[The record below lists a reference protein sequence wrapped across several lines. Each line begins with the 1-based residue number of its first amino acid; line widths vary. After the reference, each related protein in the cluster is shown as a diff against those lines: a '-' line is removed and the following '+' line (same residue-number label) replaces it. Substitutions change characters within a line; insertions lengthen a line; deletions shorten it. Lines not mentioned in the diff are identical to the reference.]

1 MLFLNYSKK
10 GYRKMKA
17 STILRIGD
25 VIRTLR
31 ENKGWTQQRLS
42 EVSGIHEVQIRRYEN
57 NQALPR
63 DAQLAKLAAAFNVNK
78 DYFFN
83 QQLFSEASKMDEDI
97 KKQPFKPIKLGQD
110 TLSKPFTTSVENPK
124 QFSINTDNIDKTHP
138 INTILTK
145 VDNHEQLTPEEL
157 EQYRNHVAKAIPSI
171 KQSLESFAETLKQSL
186 AEYYEVMNDEGQK
199 EADLQIQKT
208 IEKVTKQAENQA
220 IDEATE
226 KVQLLSRIPEYK
238 KDSDA

>member
-1 MLFLNYSKK
+1 MKEIELSKK
-10 GYRKMKA
+10 IKA
-17 STILRIGD
+17 LR
-25 VIRTLR
+25 
-31 ENKGWTQQRLS
+31 QQAHLS
-42 EVSGIHEVQIRRYEN
+42 QR
-57 NQALPR
+57 
-63 DAQLAKLAAAFNVNK
+63 QLA
-78 DYFFN
+78 
-83 QQLFSEASKMDEDI
+83 EATHLSIATIQGYEQGKFIPKRESLQKIADVFHI
-97 KKQPFKPIKLGQD
+97 SID
-110 TLSKPFTTSVENPK
+110 TLYQHK
-124 QFSINTDNIDKTHP
+124 SIVIDDNIDKTHP
-138 INTILTK
+138 INTILAK

-186 AEYYEVMNDEGQK
+186 AEYYEAMNDEGQK